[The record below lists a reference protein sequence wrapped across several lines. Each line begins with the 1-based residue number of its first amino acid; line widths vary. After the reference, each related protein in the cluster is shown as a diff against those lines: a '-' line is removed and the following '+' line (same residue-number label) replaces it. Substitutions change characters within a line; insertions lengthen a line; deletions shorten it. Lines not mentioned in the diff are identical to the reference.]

1 MTSDLYHL
9 AGAAPPLA
17 GVTVLDRPTTTVD
30 VVNTAVETTA
40 YTFSVPGGTLGTS
53 KTLRLRIIGD
63 FLCGT
68 TISTVQVRIKYGA
81 TTIFDGGIGVNVATS
96 PSRRSFD
103 IGLDLHAKGATNS
116 QVATAYWY
124 LGAPGTAGTTGWP
137 VFNNNPNFNLHWGF
151 SGVNNGIVVDS
162 TVAQNLAISFQ
173 WNNAA
178 TDNSAR
184 VLSARLEN
192 F

>member
-9 AGAAPPLA
+9 AGAAPAPG
-17 GVTVLDRPTTTVD
+17 GVTLLTAVTVTTD

-40 YTFSVPGGTLGTS
+40 FTFSVPGGTLGTS

-68 TISTVQVRIKYGA
+68 TTSTVQTRVKFGA

-96 PSRRSFD
+96 ASRRSFD
-103 IGLDLHAKGATNS
+103 IGLDLHAKGATNL

-151 SGVNNGIVVDS
+151 SGVNNGIAVDS
-162 TVAQNLAISFQ
+162 TGAQNLVVTFQ

-178 TDNSAR
+178 VDNSVR
-184 VLSARLEN
+184 VLTARLESY
-192 F
+192 